1 MIICENSHSFLFC
14 LTKNSENFCAYFAL
28 TTIFSLNMVI
38 LGQLNTITMTDLT
51 PKQEKFC
58 QVFFNTGNATYAY
71 KKVYDCKK
79 MKADSLRNTAKNLKN
94 HPKIQAR
101 LKELQ
106 EQYERESSVDRKRIE
121 QVLVDIVTSMDSD
134 LYDIDGG
141 DKVKMRAP
149 IDLPKRTKNAIQ
161 RIRNDNG
168 RIEIVFNNKIEAA
181 RLLGRWN
188 GWEKP
193 IEVENRHSGNIGGEL
208 SIIPNGFDNL
218 YTDDDEAES
227 NLDEL

>member
-1 MIICENSHSFLFC
+1 MRL
-14 LTKNSENFCAYFAL
+14 FCAYNH
-28 TTIFSLNMVI
+28 FSPNMVI

-134 LYDIDGG
+134 LYDIDESG

>member
-1 MIICENSHSFLFC
+1 MDN
-14 LTKNSENFCAYFAL
+14 
-28 TTIFSLNMVI
+28 
-38 LGQLNTITMTDLT
+38 LT

-71 KKVYDCKK
+71 KQAYDCGK
-79 MKADSLRNTAKNLKN
+79 MKPDSVRTTAKMLKDN
-94 HPKIQAR
+94 PKIQAR

-106 EQYERESSVDRKRIE
+106 DKYEEESRVDRKKIE
-121 QVLVDIVTSMDSD
+121 QVLVDIVTSCDAD
-134 LYDIDGG
+134 LYDMDEDRGTI
-141 DKVKMRAP
+141 KMRTP
-149 IDLPKRTKNAIQ
+149 INLPKRTKNAIQ

-168 RIEIVFNNKIEAA
+168 KIDVVFNNKIEAA

-218 YTDDDEAES
+218 YTDADEDNA
-227 NLDEL
+227 NLEEI

>member
-1 MIICENSHSFLFC
+1 
-14 LTKNSENFCAYFAL
+14 
-28 TTIFSLNMVI
+28 
-38 LGQLNTITMTDLT
+38 MTDLT

-71 KKVYDCKK
+71 RQSYDCEKIK
-79 MKADSLRNTAKNLKN
+79 PSNITRIANDTKN

-106 EQYERESSVDRKRIE
+106 DKYEQESRVDRKRIE
-121 QVLVDIVTSMDSD
+121 QVLVDIVTSCDAD
-134 LYDIDGG
+134 LYDVDEDRGTI
-141 DKVKMRAP
+141 KMRTP
-149 IDLPKRTKNAIQ
+149 INLPKRTKNAIQ

-168 RIEIVFNNKIEAA
+168 KIDVVFNNKIEAA

-218 YTDDDEAES
+218 YTDVDEENT
-227 NLDEL
+227 NLEEI